1 MPAPD
6 PQPASFLTLER
17 GTSVVDRFGQ
27 PVGEVH
33 RVLLFEGGGFDGII
47 VRTRAGKRFVDA
59 PEVRR
64 ISGGAV
70 TLGITVADVE
80 RPGEEGPRMYGVP
93 AARIGRTDVTEADR
107 DEVVECLKRA
117 YVRDDLSTEALGE
130 RVVIAHGA
138 QTLEALDEAVAGLT
152 DG

>member
-1 MPAPD
+1 
-6 PQPASFLTLER
+6 
-17 GTSVVDRFGQ
+17 
-27 PVGEVH
+27 
-33 RVLLFEGGGFDGII
+33 
-47 VRTRAGKRFVDA
+47 
-59 PEVRR
+59 
-64 ISGGAV
+64 
-70 TLGITVADVE
+70 
-80 RPGEEGPRMYGVP
+80 MYGVP